1 MISYISLNQSQRSRA
16 VKDLGFSDDALC
28 KIWSVACFVGT
39 FVCGTVNSCITMTK
53 SLQKNQA
60 RPPLSQIQTFVQT
73 LPCSESRLHAQRL
86 LFLGVETETLTSNM
100 RQVLTPDS
108 SYTAANYYTLP
119 ASVVSVSHD
128 CDVRLDFQSY

>member
-1 MISYISLNQSQRSRA
+1 M
-16 VKDLGFSDDALC
+16 KDLGFSDDAPC
-28 KIWSVACFVGT
+28 KIWSVACFVGI
-39 FVCGTVNSCITMTK
+39 FVCGMVNLCITMTK

-73 LPCSESRLHAQRL
+73 LPCSESRL

-108 SYTAANYYTLP
+108 SYTAASYYTLP
-119 ASVVSVSHD
+119 ASVVTVSHD